1 MKTTVI
7 FLTLG
12 VVSVI
17 AVPTQTTTNTP
28 LSNDSEVKQHEET
41 ENNGVSEQKKVPSD
55 LDFTTENVKYLEGN
69 VDIVIEET
77 FKPESQE
84 NYPITDFILGQNVN
98 PINDFMPDDNGSI
111 DDVPDSPLTDNNLL
125 RNVLLD
131 KIKDEV
137 METAEGFVPVPLPF
151 RRRQPTRRRFANRR
165 YFQRN
170 PYIRRSPYLRRSP
183 YFYYPYYGFY
193 HPGTRYYY

>member
-12 VVSVI
+12 VVGVI
-17 AVPTQTTTNTP
+17 AVPIQTTTNTP
-28 LSNDSEVKQHEET
+28 LSNDPEAKQHEKTET
-41 ENNGVSEQKKVPSD
+41 NAVTEQKKAPNDIDSS
-55 LDFTTENVKYLEGN
+55 TENVKYLEGN

-77 FKPESQE
+77 FKPGTQE
-84 NYPITDFILGQNVN
+84 NYPTTDFILEQNEN
-98 PINDFMPDDNGSI
+98 PINNFMTEDDISI
-111 DDVPDSPLTDNNLL
+111 DDVPGSPLTDTNLL
-125 RNVLLD
+125 RNVFLD

-151 RRRQPTRRRFANRR
+151 RRRQMPRRRFANRR
-165 YFQRN
+165 YFTGN
-170 PYIRRSPYLRRSP
+170 PYLRQRPFLRRRP

-193 HPGTRYYY
+193 HPGTRFY